1 MLGAAIQ
8 CSWAAQKKSEKAR
21 GFHRASYRSII
32 KGVVLTL
39 PRKQR
44 SHRGVSAASQEKVGE
59 GLTLERND
67 ALLLSLQH
75 QQKELTTATVTSR
88 VKKA

>member
-1 MLGAAIQ
+1 
-8 CSWAAQKKSEKAR
+8 
-21 GFHRASYRSII
+21 
-32 KGVVLTL
+32 
-39 PRKQR
+39 
-44 SHRGVSAASQEKVGE
+44 VSAASQEKVGE

-75 QQKELTTATVTSR
+75 QQKKLTTATDISR